1 MFFSYRLFQKHES
14 FNENFFVLV
23 DIKAI
28 QCLDIMTGWK
38 LFLHLT
44 QDFIFLLHKHR
55 WHSDKLYFYTYTL
68 SMDNQKHVKFWNV
81 SSSNL
86 LRKPKNL
93 RNLELRSCFTDESRL
108 YNSISPNTAQKVKFF
123 MKDFN
128 SKFEQI
134 GSFLRIW
141 SYLLK
146 KPLIENFIFCA
157 VKILPEA

>member
-1 MFFSYRLFQKHES
+1 MYPHLIFS
-14 FNENFFVLV
+14 
-23 DIKAI
+23 
-28 QCLDIMTGWK
+28 G
-38 LFLHLT
+38 
-44 QDFIFLLHKHR
+44 
-55 WHSDKLYFYTYTL
+55 
-68 SMDNQKHVKFWNV
+68 
-81 SSSNL
+81 NL
-86 LRKPKNL
+86 KIL